1 MRARAPGY
9 VLSDFADVPDLAAQV
24 TRLDNLAFAQYEG
37 AMAFDEAFSEW
48 YLARPGTD
56 LRMCQAALDGER
68 LVSQVIVCVQPLQLG
83 GRTMRCGI
91 IDSVATDPEHRK
103 QGLARQLMERAHEV
117 MQRVGLDAAVLYTN
131 PDDHPYHFYAR
142 LGYEE
147 RARASMLMAARRD
160 RSGCG
165 ALPVDAEA
173 EAEGLRALLDEYFAG
188 YEGFA
193 PLSEELWRWHKI
205 DSPVKPTVVAEM
217 SGSGPISTATFAD
230 AQVRV
235 EGQDHT
241 VSMAYDIAAL
251 RMSND
256 AFASLLSLAP
266 REMIG
271 LILDD
276 AAPEAAWAAALGF
289 ERRVSEVSMVLPFS
303 REART
308 ALDAHSGPWYVMM
321 ESVVGV

>member
-1 MRARAPGY
+1 MGY
-9 VLSDFADVPDLAAQV
+9 VLSDFAEVPDLAAQV

-37 AMAFDEAFSEW
+37 AMAFDEAFSAW

-68 LVSQVIVCVQPLQLG
+68 LVSQVIVCVQPVQLG

-103 QGLARQLMERAHEV
+103 QGLARQLMERAHEA
-117 MQRVGLDAAVLYTN
+117 MEEAGLDAAVLYTN

-147 RARASMLMAARRD
+147 RARASMLLGARPAT
-160 RSGCG
+160 SGCG
-165 ALPVDAEA
+165 ALPVDAGA
-173 EAEGLRALLDEYFAG
+173 EAAGLRALLDDYFAG

-193 PLSEELWRWHKI
+193 SLSEELWRWHKM
-205 DSPVKPTVVAEM
+205 DSPVEPTVVAEM
-217 SGSGPISTATFAD
+217 TGSGPISTATFAD
-230 AQVRV
+230 AQVRI

-241 VSMAYDIAAL
+241 VSMAYDLAAL
-251 RMSND
+251 RMSD
-256 AFASLLSLAP
+256 DQFAGLLSAAP

-276 AAPEAAWAAALGF
+276 AAPEAAWASNLGF
-289 ERRVSEVSMVLPFS
+289 ERRVSEVSMVLPFTS
-303 REART
+303 EARA
-308 ALDAHSGPWYVMM
+308 ALDAHGRLWYVMM